1 MQKQMLHFLTMR
13 RTAQEAE
20 FSSHMLHS
28 EGKDRRFLEGVQLV
42 GTLWVGTPGG
52 FLGRTC

>member
-1 MQKQMLHFLTMR
+1 MQKQMLQFVAMR
-13 RTAQEAE
+13 RPVQEAE

-28 EGKDRRFLEGVQLV
+28 MGKDRKCLEDAR
-42 GTLWVGTPGG
+42 WVGTPGG